1 MRKVLE
7 DEFMNKLSYLN
18 VINDYGNDD
27 YNQRSG
33 IGDWDQNEF
42 LFENEQQINYFKEE
56 IIARENNK
64 IKDINFMLKYK
75 SSRDGKNF

>member
-1 MRKVLE
+1 MWKVLE